1 MVPSNLIFHIF
12 GEKCMDFKYN
22 GKIGGDVSSKRY
34 NISERERERERETE
48 RDVFIVYPVR
58 GWIFLISLSTQS

>member
-1 MVPSNLIFHIF
+1 MPSNLIFHIF

-34 NISERERERERETE
+34 NISEREREKERERERERE

-58 GWIFLISLSTQS
+58 G

>member
-1 MVPSNLIFHIF
+1 MPSNLIFHIF

-34 NISERERERERETE
+34 NISERERERERDRE
-48 RDVFIVYPVR
+48 REMF
-58 GWIFLISLSTQS
+58 SLCIQ